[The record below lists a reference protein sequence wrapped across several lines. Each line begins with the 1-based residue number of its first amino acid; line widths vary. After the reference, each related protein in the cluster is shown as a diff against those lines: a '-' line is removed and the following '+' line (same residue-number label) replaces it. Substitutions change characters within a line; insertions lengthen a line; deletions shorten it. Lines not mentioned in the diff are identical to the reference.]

1 MTLGSLSNYIAIVIL
16 VLGNPTCRCFDNFSK
31 KGKSNQLCALT
42 HQDTPMKEKKTPQA
56 LHINMMFLVKKTLV
70 TIKRNHANINHN
82 FKKLDKHMNQ
92 KR

>member
-1 MTLGSLSNYIAIVIL
+1 MTLKSLSNCIAIMIL
-16 VLGNPTCRCFDNFSK
+16 VLGNPTCRCFDKFSK
-31 KGKSNQLCALT
+31 KGKSNKLCALT
-42 HQDTPMKEKKTPQA
+42 HQDTPRKKKTPQA